1 MPLYVTINDD
11 ASSLDYGLRTRESL
25 EPLAP
30 REGEALLVFEAL
42 DAHSPSAAFRWNR
55 LTREFEAIPAPA
67 TTRTTGSKLD
77 FRRKIGFARESQLHQ
92 LLRKPALPDSTY
104 GDISTMIQ
112 WLNSAGDVVL
122 TDQDTVTLTHQL
134 AAIYS
139 SAPLMGLVGVTPL
152 SEQEAADYTAAVLT
166 PWPTQSG

>member
-11 ASSLDYGLRTRESL
+11 ASSHDYGMRTRESL
-25 EPLAP
+25 EPLEP
-30 REGEALLVFEAL
+30 RAGEVLSVFDVDTIPSSALT
-42 DAHSPSAAFRWNR
+42 RWNR
-55 LTREFEAIPAPA
+55 TTRSYEDIPAPA
-67 TTRTTGSKLD
+67 TTRLVGTKLD

-92 LLRKPALPDSTY
+92 LLRKPALPDATY